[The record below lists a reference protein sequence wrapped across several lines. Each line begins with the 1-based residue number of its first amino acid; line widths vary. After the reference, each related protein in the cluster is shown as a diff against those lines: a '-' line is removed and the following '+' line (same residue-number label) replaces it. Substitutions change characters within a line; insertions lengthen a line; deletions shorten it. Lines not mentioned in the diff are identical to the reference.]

1 MRGTIP
7 DFADEEQMIN
17 GVKRYMQIAYVKA
30 ICFVCFFYLNVMSN
44 SFYNLKSS
52 HKKWAHGFSILHNNV
67 RSLKE
72 NLESF
77 QTHLLD
83 ELGFHFSL
91 IAITETRINNANEIN
106 FNPNIDGYAFEFVP
120 TPLSAG
126 GVGMYINEELDYTVL
141 EKTSEEA
148 FQALWIE
155 ILVPSKKNIICCV
168 LYRQHNSPERLLIYL
183 NDTIERLSST
193 DKSIYICGDFNID
206 LLKAESCNYAHIFLL
221 SLQSY
226 SFLPLIDH

>member
-1 MRGTIP
+1 
-7 DFADEEQMIN
+7 
-17 GVKRYMQIAYVKA
+17 
-30 ICFVCFFYLNVMSN
+30 MSLV
-44 SFYNLKSS
+44 F
-52 HKKWAHGFSILHNNV
+52 ILA
-67 RSLKE
+67 
-72 NLESF
+72 
-77 QTHLLD
+77 
-83 ELGFHFSL
+83 L
-91 IAITETRINNANEIN
+91 IAITETRTNNANEIN

-168 LYRQHNSPERLLIYL
+168 LYRQHNSSERFLIYL

-206 LLKAESCNYAHIFLL
+206 LLKAETMLIIF
-221 SLQSY
+221 Y
-226 SFLPLIDH
+226 FHCSFLFYR